1 MVETNNVNLIVVIFS
16 SFLSSQYII
25 ADKSDFKRGVEVFD
39 YFGVDL
45 IYKPERREATEQIR
59 SEYYTWSFPV
69 VVACSFCINNQ

>member
-45 IYKPERREATEQIR
+45 SYKPDRRKGK
-59 SEYYTWSFPV
+59 SEPGRNAIHRVS
-69 VVACSFCINNQ
+69 